1 MKHANEPAKGKQEGF
16 KRVSAGW
23 HIFEFQEGIA
33 KLQNKEQ
40 ELSKNKDGDQLWKFP
55 TKVNDE
61 DDADHD
67 TPYDIILAEND
78 QGDKWLARYMKASN
92 ATKFAAFEKAYPG
105 EHSFFEDAIL
115 QKIMASKNQITGE
128 RIRLKIEVR
137 EAKEPKPG
145 EPKKD
150 PYINVVAWAAVGDK
164 LEDVDSELFAGK
176 GAGKKEAGKKAP
188 VVDDEPF

>member
-1 MKHANEPAKGKQEGF
+1 MKHADEPAKGKQEGF

-61 DDADHD
+61 DDADHE
-67 TPYDIILAEND
+67 TAYDIILAEND
-78 QGDKWLARYMKASN
+78 QGDKWLVRYMKASN

-105 EHSFFEDAIL
+105 EHSFFEEAII
-115 QKIMASKNQITGE
+115 QKIMASKNQLTGE

-137 EAKEPKPG
+137 DN
-145 EPKKD
+145 KKD
-150 PYINVVAWAAVGDK
+150 ANNPFYNVVAWAAVSEK

-188 VVDDEPF
+188 AVDDESF

>member
-1 MKHANEPAKGKQEGF
+1 MKFKDEPAKGKQEGF

-61 DDADHD
+61 DDADHE
-67 TPYDIILAEND
+67 TAYDIILAEND

-105 EHSFFEDAIL
+105 EHSFFEEAII
-115 QKIMASKNQITGE
+115 QKIMASKNQLTGE

-137 EAKEPKPG
+137 DN
-145 EPKKD
+145 KKD
-150 PYINVVAWAAVGDK
+150 ANNPFYNVVAWAAVSEK

-188 VVDDEPF
+188 AAADEDF